1 MASPP
6 PPPIPERDPSD
17 PLIGTV
23 LQGRYRIIRPIAV
36 GAMGA
41 VYRAER
47 TQLGRPVA
55 VKFLHA
61 SFAKSPEFVAR
72 FEREARV
79 MSRLSHPHCV
89 SVFDFG
95 IAHAPYLVMEL
106 VSGRTLHDLLESGR
120 VPIERALRIAHQIQA
135 GLAHAHGN
143 DVIHRD
149 IKPAN
154 IMLTEAT
161 GTGDHARILDFGLA
175 KLHDGSYASEV
186 SHGAIA
192 VGTPSYMS
200 PEQSLGETVD
210 ARTDIYSSGVL
221 LFELLTGEKPFQS
234 DEMHETLRM
243 HREAPIPRLGDV
255 VPDETFSDELQAIVD
270 RAMAKRPAD
279 RFGSAAELASAIDD
293 LLQQRAHKK
302 ALRQIELDDTE
313 WSGRAVREPRSRRW
327 LGWTAAMIVLGL
339 LGGLATAWYLRR
351 SKEVGV
357 ATSIGPGSELS
368 AASPSVGQEV
378 VAVAGPDAALPV
390 VLDAAAADANPA
402 DAMPA
407 DAGAADA
414 GDDDADT
421 DDDDDGDD
429 PPLPAE
435 ELDEPVEAVSD
446 EATVDDA
453 QLAAEPEHKPEP
465 PAPKRDANTIAEV
478 KALIKDGQRE
488 DAISALYRMA
498 KKQPKS
504 AYIPYLLGNLYFAKS
519 WWKDALKNYGRAI
532 DNNRAYRK
540 KAVLNKNAIRALAA
554 SSTRSRATTLILKK
568 IGRSA
573 LRHLRHAAKHDR
585 NPNVRKRAAYLI
597 KRLGGKR

>member
-1 MASPP
+1 MSSPP

-55 VKFLHA
+55 VKFLHV

-106 VSGRTLHDLLESGR
+106 VTGRTLYDLLESGR
-120 VPIERALRIAHQIQA
+120 LPIERALRIAHQIQA

-186 SHGAIA
+186 SHGAMA

-210 ARTDIYSSGVL
+210 ARTDIYSSGIL

-255 VPDETFSDELQAIVD
+255 VPDESFSDELQAIVD
-270 RAMAKRPAD
+270 RALAKRPDD
-279 RFGSAAELASAIDD
+279 RFASAAELAAAIDGV
-293 LLQQRAHKK
+293 LQQRAHKK
-302 ALRQIELDDTE
+302 ARRQIELDDTE
-313 WSGRAVREPRSRRW
+313 WSGRAVREGRSRRW

-351 SKEVGV
+351 AKEPGV
-357 ATSIGPGSELS
+357 ATSIGGGSELA
-368 AASPSVGQEV
+368 AASQSVGQDVGAEV
-378 VAVAGPDAALPV
+378 VAVAGPDAAVLV
-390 VLDAAAADANPA
+390 VVDAAVADATPADATPADAAAPDAA
-402 DAMPA
+402 
-407 DAGAADA
+407 
-414 GDDDADT
+414 DDDAD
-421 DDDDDGDD
+421 DDDDD
-429 PPLPAE
+429 PPLPDE
-435 ELDEPVEAVSD
+435 EQDEPVEALSD
-446 EATVDDA
+446 DTTVDDA
-453 QLAAEPEHKPEP
+453 ELAAEPVHKPEP
-465 PAPKRDANTIAEV
+465 PAPKRDASTIAEV
-478 KALIKDGQRE
+478 KALIADGQRE

-519 WWKDALKNYGRAI
+519 WWKDALKNYARAI
-532 DNNRAYRK
+532 TNNRAYRK
-540 KAVLNKNAIRALAA
+540 KSVLNKNAIRALAGSSTHRQA
-554 SSTRSRATTLILKK
+554 SSLILNK

-573 LRHLRHAAKHDR
+573 LSHLRHAAKHDR

-597 KRLGGKR
+597 KRLGKKR